1 MAGTNASIGIVAGGG
16 IFPLLIA
23 RSVAARGE
31 KLHVIMI
38 EGDADDALRAFPHT
52 VVHWSRLSRAVKALR
67 GAGITDVMLVG
78 TMARPDIMKARPDM
92 ALVTSLPSIIRAL
105 TAGGDDALLRGIL
118 GLFEARGFRV
128 VGAARAAPE
137 LLIGEGALTAL
148 RPSAGD
154 DADIARGF
162 ALIRA
167 LGRHDIGQAVVLSG
181 GTIEAIEGAEGTD
194 RMLARIAV
202 QRGTDGSGRRRDG
215 VLVKR
220 PKPGQDLRVDLPA
233 IVPGTIERAVS
244 AGLAGIA
251 AMSGHVLVGD
261 RQALIGAADDAGL
274 FIIGVRDARDAEAG
288 PVTAD
293 GRVEALPLGA
303 VNPKA
308 ALSRD
313 IARGVNVM
321 RVLDTFGTGS
331 ALVVRKKRVLA
342 IGAGEPPG
350 DVLARVTTKGRQRAG
365 VAVLSPRYEL
375 DEAIV
380 RGAAEAG
387 LEGIVVFSAAD
398 KQSAAALD
406 LAGKLGMFV
415 ATVTG
420 SSTSRSNT

>member
-16 IFPLLIA
+16 IFPIEIA
-23 RSVAARGE
+23 RSVEARGE

-52 VVHWSRLSRAVKALR
+52 VVHWSRLTRAVKALR
-67 GAGITDVMLVG
+67 GAGISDVMLVG
-78 TMARPDIMKARPDM
+78 TMARPDITKARPDM

-137 LLIGEGALTAL
+137 LLIGEGALTAS
-148 RPSAGD
+148 RPSARD
-154 DADIARGF
+154 DMDIARGF

-181 GTIEAIEGAEGTD
+181 GVIEAIEGAEGTD
-194 RMLARIAV
+194 RMLARIAA
-202 QRGTDGSGRRRDG
+202 QRGSDASKRRDG

-233 IVPGTIERAVS
+233 IGPGTVESAVS

-251 AMSGHVLVGD
+251 AMSGHVLVGEKP
-261 RQALIGAADDAGL
+261 ALTGAADEAGL
-274 FIIGVRDARDAEAG
+274 FVIGVSDALDAEAG
-288 PVTAD
+288 PETAG

-303 VNPKA
+303 IKPKA
-308 ALSRD
+308 ALNRD

-350 DVLARVTTKGRQRAG
+350 DVLARVTAKDRQRAG
-365 VAVLSPRYEL
+365 VALLSPRYEL
-375 DEAIV
+375 DDVVV
-380 RGAAEAG
+380 RCAAGAG
-387 LEGIVVFSAAD
+387 LEGVIVLSPAD
-398 KQSAAALD
+398 KQAAAALD

-420 SSTSRSNT
+420 SGTSRSNT

>member
-1 MAGTNASIGIVAGGG
+1 MAGGPSRIGIVAGGG
-16 IFPLLIA
+16 NFPVEIA
-23 RSVAARGE
+23 RSVTARGE

-52 VVHWSRLSRAVKALR
+52 VVHWSRLTRAVKALR

-78 TMARPDIMKARPDM
+78 TMARPDMKKARPDM
-92 ALVTSLPSIIRAL
+92 ALLTSLPAILRAL

-128 VGAARAAPE
+128 VGAARVAPD

-148 RPSAGD
+148 LPSPRD
-154 DADIARGF
+154 DADIARGL

-167 LGRHDIGQAVVLSG
+167 LGRHDIGQAAVLSG

-194 RMLARIAV
+194 RMLTRLAA
-202 QRGTDGSGRRRDG
+202 QRGGDASRRRDG

-233 IVPGTIERAVS
+233 IGPGTVARAIY

-251 AMSGHVLVGD
+251 AMSGHVLVGE
-261 RQALIGAADDAGL
+261 RLALIGAADAAGL
-274 FIIGVRDARDAEAG
+274 FVTGVSDADDAETG
-288 PVTAD
+288 HETAD
-293 GRVEALPLGA
+293 ERVGTIGLGA
-303 VNPKA
+303 IKPKA
-308 ALSRD
+308 ALNRD

-321 RVLDTFGTGS
+321 RVLERFGTGS

-342 IGAGEPPG
+342 IGASEPPC
-350 DVLARVTTKGRQRAG
+350 DVLARVTAKGRRLAG
-365 VAVLSPRYEL
+365 VAVLNQRYVL
-375 DEAIV
+375 DEATL

-387 LEGIVVFSAAD
+387 LEGVVVLSPSD
-398 KQSAAALD
+398 MQPAAAID
-406 LAGKLGMFV
+406 LVGKLGMFV
-415 ATVTG
+415 AAVAG
-420 SSTSRSNT
+420 SGTRGANT